1 MFGDGH
7 FFQLRNK
14 HKSDI
19 SVDGVSNAECF
30 ELFASEWRTHVR
42 KKLKIFFDRKISIS
56 KRREMDFGELKNDK
70 DFVAKATNLQNALN
84 KIEERISAVCDFPNY
99 DDLSTEEKVK
109 YDLFLSYS
117 INSLY
122 WMLCKLQAIEP
133 GMVSATNWPRI
144 SVPYVSHDS
153 KFPSC

>member
-1 MFGDGH
+1 
-7 FFQLRNK
+7 
-14 HKSDI
+14 
-19 SVDGVSNAECF
+19 
-30 ELFASEWRTHVR
+30 
-42 KKLKIFFDRKISIS
+42 
-56 KRREMDFGELKNDK
+56 MDFGELKNDK
-70 DFVAKATNLQNALN
+70 DFVTKATNLQNALD

-133 GMVSATNWPRI
+133 GMVSVPIDCVPFRLYSFVLFLIVLTESNKERNIQSATGN
-144 SVPYVSHDS
+144 DA
-153 KFPSC
+153 